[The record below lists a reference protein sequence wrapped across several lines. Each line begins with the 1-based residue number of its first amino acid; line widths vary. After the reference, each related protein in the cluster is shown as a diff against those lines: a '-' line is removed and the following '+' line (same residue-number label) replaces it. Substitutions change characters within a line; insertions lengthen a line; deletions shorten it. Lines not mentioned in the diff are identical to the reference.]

1 MQAHQLE
8 NVTLIQEQIL
18 PSNLQKKAQQVEG
31 RITNQIYYSPETS
44 HLTELSTFAED
55 LSFLEV
61 LDSRTTHT
69 GKYPG
74 KTGERTGKGNGP
86 GKAKQQKKIVR

>member
-1 MQAHQLE
+1 MIKLQAKIFEL
-8 NVTLIQEQIL
+8 NFLSKFSDLKSNFTLTL
-18 PSNLQKKAQQVEG
+18 GYLNPALNNWG
-31 RITNQIYYSPETS
+31 QIYYSPETS
-44 HLTELSTFAED
+44 HLTELSIFAED

-86 GKAKQQKKIVR
+86 GKAKQ

>member
-1 MQAHQLE
+1 MQVHQLE
-8 NVTLIQEQIL
+8 NVTLITNSFTYLTKESI
-18 PSNLQKKAQQVEG
+18 ADRG
-31 RITNQIYYSPETS
+31 RITNKIYYSPETS

-86 GKAKQQKKIVR
+86 GKAKK

>member
-1 MQAHQLE
+1 M
-8 NVTLIQEQIL
+8 
-18 PSNLQKKAQQVEG
+18 
-31 RITNQIYYSPETS
+31 
-44 HLTELSTFAED
+44 TELSTFAED

-86 GKAKQQKKIVR
+86 GKAKQWKKIVR